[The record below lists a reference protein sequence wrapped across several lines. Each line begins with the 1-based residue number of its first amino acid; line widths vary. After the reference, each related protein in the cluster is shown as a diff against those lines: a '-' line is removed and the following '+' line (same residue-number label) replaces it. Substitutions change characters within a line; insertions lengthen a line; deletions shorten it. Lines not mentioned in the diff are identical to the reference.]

1 MSLPYKNQANVA
13 NQLSPGVWGR
23 VPLRNC
29 LALTDG
35 CGWLKTDLNIP
46 MAGTGVIDPLGGGDV
61 LFATASSTDAITLAE
76 FGTEIQMGAGDKQV
90 VLGGMNPSID
100 LGSRRN
106 WACEISIAN
115 ATAANHGIFF
125 GLVSFNDAGG
135 AATATGTILSA
146 STSALTAANSMVGFY
161 KDEGA
166 ATVEAMMK
174 KDEVADGSQ
183 VVHTAAASTMGA
195 GTFHKWGMC
204 GDGSNLRYYVDGVQV
219 GADLDLGDSDLPAE
233 SDLICVLAVTASAA
247 SDFIVRYM
255 AFAESN

>member
-1 MSLPYKNQANVA
+1 MGLPYKNADNIA

-46 MAGTGVIDPLGGGDV
+46 IAAAGVIDAKGAGDV
-61 LFATASSTDAITLAE
+61 LFASASSTDNVLLTE
-76 FGTEIQMGAGDKQV
+76 FGTDIQMGAADKQI

-115 ATAANHGIFF
+115 ATAANHGMFF
-125 GLVSFNDAGG
+125 GLVSYADAGA
-135 AATATGTILSA
+135 AATASGSILDA
-146 STSALTAANSMVGFY
+146 ADADLVDANSMVGFY
-161 KDEGA
+161 KAEAG

-174 KDEVADGSQ
+174 KDEVIDTAQ
-183 VVHTAAASTMGA
+183 VVHKAAASTMGA

-204 GDGSNLRYYVDGVQV
+204 GDGSNLRYFVNGVQV
-219 GADLDLGDSDLPAE
+219 GEDLDLGDSDLPAE
-233 SDLICVLAVTASAA
+233 SDLICVFVVTSNAA
-247 SDFIVRYM
+247 SDFVIRYM